1 MAYGL
6 LFKVVH
12 RDFYHNEKISDL
24 RSSISDLRNELILSE
39 IREDLLQSQIEL
51 KNKNTNFENTIKYT
65 PDWLPKSQ
73 FSRTHSDLIATNK
86 NGEQIIF
93 ENYFSNHDL
102 KSIETENGLLLK
114 GSLIKALA
122 GPIAPMQYAQL
133 DNSGTLSIGEVSTI
147 KGEVQATRIDG
158 NVFMLSNGDPV
169 FKGDIIETIGDSSVG
184 LVFLDKTTMSV
195 SDRGKMV
202 LDELVFDC

>member
-65 PDWLPKSQ
+65 PD
-73 FSRTHSDLIATNK
+73 
-86 NGEQIIF
+86 
-93 ENYFSNHDL
+93 
-102 KSIETENGLLLK
+102 
-114 GSLIKALA
+114 
-122 GPIAPMQYAQL
+122 
-133 DNSGTLSIGEVSTI
+133 
-147 KGEVQATRIDG
+147 
-158 NVFMLSNGDPV
+158 
-169 FKGDIIETIGDSSVG
+169 
-184 LVFLDKTTMSV
+184 
-195 SDRGKMV
+195 
-202 LDELVFDC
+202 